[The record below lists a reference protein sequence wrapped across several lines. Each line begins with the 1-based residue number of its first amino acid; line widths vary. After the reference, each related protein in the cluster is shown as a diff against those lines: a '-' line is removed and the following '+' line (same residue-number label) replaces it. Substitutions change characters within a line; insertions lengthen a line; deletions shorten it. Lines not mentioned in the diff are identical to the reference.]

1 VLREASVLYDKVGET
16 EQAYAA
22 FRQALEIF
30 ESLDDERCV
39 GYTFLRMGKVYAAH
53 GELGQ
58 ATVALQRA
66 GVFLASHGNRLEEAQ
81 CWQIRGELAA
91 QYGMPNADDYL
102 TRALRL
108 WQSLG
113 ATEKVAEVQA
123 HLDRL
128 PGQ

>member
-1 VLREASVLYDKVGET
+1 VLHDKLGET

-91 QYGMPNADDYL
+91 RYGMPNAEDYL